1 MSLLRDLG
9 IPSSVLWPALAIL
22 ALVSGLALL
31 FSYRRGGRGLLLLTL
46 ASLLASLGLVA
57 GGVALLRQPPAWL
70 QSGLALAGS
79 ARVDPRALS
88 LVFGSRVLVVE
99 RPVAL
104 LLLALLP
111 LLWPAVRT
119 SLTDMSRLQLFA
131 QLAMRSLLFL
141 SVSLALAQPALL
153 GERTRLSLVAL
164 VDVSHSVSDAQ
175 VAQVAQRIEELR
187 TLSQQRGEDL
197 QVVTFAGRPGVLP
210 DPRRWTTPTT
220 VETLRGPAGHREAAQ
235 AWLRPD
241 SSNLQAA
248 LQLSYGLH
256 APDTLR
262 RAVLFSDGNQTEGDV
277 TSEALS
283 ARRRGVRV
291 GYFPLAAEAAAE
303 VLVRELRLL
312 SDSTEATQIKVGA
325 PFTLEGEIYT
335 SVAQRVRATL
345 YQSQGA
351 GERENPGDGH
361 RDLDLLA
368 GRNLVRFRSQIDS
381 AGVSSYRLQ
390 LSAAPGPATTPSGGG
405 EAQAARP
412 DLAQT
417 PLKDRFASNNQ
428 ALLPLFARGRPRI
441 LYIEG
446 ETAAKS
452 YLAQALTRENIEVET
467 RGPYGLPS
475 RAKDLLGFDLVLL
488 SDVSAT
494 LVSQAQMVAIE
505 SYVRDFGGGFIM
517 AGGENSFGSGGY
529 QGTQLEKVLP
539 VRFEQEKKRDQP
551 TLALILAIDRSG
563 SMSGR
568 KLELA
573 KDAARATAEM
583 LGADDLIGVV
593 AFDSQAMPLVRL
605 QRAQNRVRI
614 SSDIARLTAGG
625 GTQLLP
631 PLQEAYQQLA
641 AASAKVK
648 HVILLTDGQAE
659 YQGILELVNQMVAQK
674 ITVSTVGV
682 GSGADQT
689 LLTAIAEN
697 GGGRFYYTQDES
709 SIPKIFTKETTQVA
723 RSALVEDRVRPVV
736 AKFVELLDGVGIES
750 APALRGYVSTK
761 AKPLS
766 ETILVSPQGEPLLV
780 RWRQGLGQVVAFTS
794 DVKNRWAVDWLR
806 WPGYAR
812 FWAQL
817 VRSSMRHDSK
827 NRGPGYQLSAAAVP
841 PYVQV
846 RVDAISS
853 DDRFVSGLDTQLEI
867 FDNTEGRATQSALLG
882 AGGAASAST
891 LRQKPILSLPLPQTA
906 PGRYETEVYLPR
918 TGAFMLRAVHRGA
931 ATSSGPGPVVA
942 ESWGTLSLSYS
953 REYLALPPDQD
964 LLERIAQTTFGAR
977 YDTAEQALSRGEE
990 KLRYLRPLWQYLVGT
1005 AIFLLLLDVL
1015 LRRVRLFGYRR
1026 LSL

>member
-1 MSLLRDLG
+1 MIALRDMGLSAG
-9 IPSSVLWPALAIL
+9 QQ
-22 ALVSGLALL
+22 SGLLVAFALCSGL
-31 FSYRRGGRGLLLLTL
+31 LLWFAQRRGGRGLLWTTLLSL
-46 ASLLASLGLVA
+46 AAALAVFI
-57 GGVALLRQPPAWL
+57 GGAMVLSHPPAWL
-70 QSGLALAGS
+70 QTGLAFSGTARVDANALGLAL
-79 ARVDPRALS
+79 
-88 LVFGSRVLVVE
+88 GSRVLVVE
-99 RPVAL
+99 RPSAL
-104 LLLALLP
+104 LLLALGP
-111 LLWPAVRT
+111 LLWPALRT
-119 SLTDMSRLQLFA
+119 SLTDMGRLQLVA
-131 QLAMRSLLFL
+131 QLVVRTGLLFC
-141 SVSLALAQPALL
+141 VALALAKPAYLQ
-153 GERTRLSLVAL
+153 ERTRVSAVAL
-164 VDVSHSVSDAQ
+164 VDVSDSVSDAQ
-175 VAQVAQRIEELR
+175 LGQVARHIDALR
-187 TLSQQRGEDL
+187 SRAQAQGDDL
-197 QVVTFAGRPGVLP
+197 HVVTFAGRPSVLP
-210 DPRRWTTPTT
+210 SPRGWERATDL
-220 VETLRGPAGHREAAQ
+220 EILRGPEGHRAQAQ
-235 AWLRPD
+235 AWLHPD
-241 SSNLQAA
+241 ASNLQVA

-256 APDTLR
+256 SPDTLR
-262 RAVLFSDGNQTEGDV
+262 RAVLFTDGNQTEGDI

-291 GYFPLAAEAAAE
+291 SYVELPTEGATE
-303 VLVRELRLL
+303 VLVRDLHLL
-312 SDSTEATQIKVGA
+312 SDSGEASAIKVGA
-325 PFTLEGEIYT
+325 PFTVEAEVF
-335 SVAQRVRATL
+335 SSEPQRVRATL
-345 YQSQGA
+345 FESYGQ

-361 RDLDLLA
+361 RDVDLAA
-368 GRNLVRFRSQIDS
+368 GRNLLRFRCQIDS
-381 AGVSSYRLQ
+381 AGVKSYRVQ
-390 LSAAPGPATTPSGGG
+390 LGAVPGAT
-405 EAQAARP
+405 
-412 DLAQT
+412 
-417 PLKDRFASNNQ
+417 LKDRFASNNQ
-428 ALLPLFARGRPRI
+428 ALLPLFARGRPRV

-446 ETAAKS
+446 ETAAKG

-475 RAKDLLGFDLVLL
+475 HTKDLLGFDLVLL
-488 SDVSAT
+488 SDVAAT
-494 LVSQAQMVAIE
+494 VVSQAQMVAIE
-505 SYVRDFGGGFIM
+505 SYVRDYGGGFIM

-529 QGTQLEKVLP
+529 QGTQLEKILP

-551 TLALILAIDRSG
+551 TLALVLAIDRSG

-583 LGADDLIGVV
+583 LGGDDLIGVV
-593 AFDSQAMPLVRL
+593 AFDSQAIPLVRL

-641 AASAKVK
+641 AATARIK

-697 GGGRFYYTQDES
+697 GGGRFYFTQDES

-736 AKFVELLDGVGIES
+736 AKYVELLDGVGMES

-761 AKPLS
+761 SKPMS
-766 ETILVSPQGEPLLV
+766 EVILVSPQGEPLLV

-794 DVKNRWAVDWLR
+794 DVKNRWAVDWLC

-827 NRGPGYQLSAAAVP
+827 NRGPGYQLQAAAVP

-846 RVDAISS
+846 RVDAVGS

-867 FDNTEGRATQSALLG
+867 YANDPGRDEASLLNAATG
-882 AGGAASAST
+882 ANPATA
-891 LRQKPILSLPLPQTA
+891 LRQKPVLSLPLPQTA
-906 PGRYETEVYLPR
+906 PGRYEAEAYLPR
-918 TGAFMLRAVHRGA
+918 TGAFLLRAVHRSPPPSTGGA
-931 ATSSGPGPVVA
+931 TQPGPVVA
-942 ESWGTLSLSYS
+942 ESWGTLSVSYA
-953 REYLALPPDQD
+953 REYLAIPPDID
-964 LLERIAQTTFGAR
+964 LLNRVAQATGGAR
-977 YDTAEQALSRGEE
+977 LEQADRVLDRGDE
-990 KLRYLRPLWQYLVGT
+990 KLRYLRPLWMFLVGP
-1005 AIFLLLLDVL
+1005 AIALLILDVF
-1015 LRRVRLFGYRR
+1015 LRRVRLFGYRA

>member
-1 MSLLRDLG
+1 MVELSQAVDGMSPLRDLG
-9 IPSSVLWPALAIL
+9 LSSAQQSALGGAF
-22 ALVSGLALL
+22 LVAGALL
-31 FSYRRGGRGLLLLTL
+31 CWFAYRRGGR
-46 ASLLASLGLVA
+46 SLLWTTLLSLLMSLGLFV
-57 GGVALLRQPPAWL
+57 GGSLFLARPPAWL
-70 QSGLALAGS
+70 HKGLALAGS
-79 ARVDPRALS
+79 AHIDPRALA
-88 LVFGSRVLVVE
+88 LAIGSRVLVIE
-99 RPVAL
+99 RPSAL
-104 LLLALLP
+104 LLLSLCP
-111 LLWPAVRT
+111 LLWPALQT
-119 SLTDMSRLQLFA
+119 SLTDLSRLQLVA
-131 QLAMRSLLFL
+131 QLVLRSALLLCL
-141 SVSLALAQPALL
+141 SSALALPAALQ
-153 GERTRLSLVAL
+153 ERTRVSAVAL
-164 VDVSHSVSDAQ
+164 VDVSDSVSDAQ
-175 VAQVAQRIEELR
+175 LGQVARRLDALR
-187 TLSQQRGEDL
+187 ERAQKQGDDL
-197 QVVTFAGRPGVLP
+197 HVVTFAGRPRVLP
-210 DPRRWTTPTT
+210 DARSWSRPAD
-220 VETLRGPAGHREAAQ
+220 VELLRGPAGHREQ
-235 AWLRPD
+235 AMAWQHPEV
-241 SSNLQAA
+241 SNLQAA

-262 RAVLFSDGNQTEGDV
+262 RVLLFTDGNQTEGDI
-277 TSEALS
+277 TSEALA
-283 ARRRGVRV
+283 ARRRGVRI
-291 GYFPLAAEAAAE
+291 GYVALPSEGAEE
-303 VLVRELRLL
+303 VLVRDLRLL
-312 SDSTEATQIKVGA
+312 SDSGEVAGIKVGS
-325 PFTLEGEIYT
+325 PFTLEAEVFS
-335 SVAQRVRATL
+335 SVPQRVRATL
-345 YQSQGA
+345 FESAGG

-361 RDLDLLA
+361 RDVDLTA
-368 GRNLVRFRSQIDS
+368 GRNLLRFRGQIDS
-381 AGVSSYRLQ
+381 AGVKSYRVQ
-390 LSAAPGPATTPSGGG
+390 LSAAPGGS
-405 EAQAARP
+405 
-412 DLAQT
+412 
-417 PLKDRFASNNQ
+417 LKDRFAKNNQ

-441 LYIEG
+441 LYVEG
-446 ETAAKS
+446 ESAAKA
-452 YLAQALTRENIEVET
+452 YLSQALARENIDVET

-475 RAKDLLGFDLVLL
+475 HAKDLLGFDLVLM

-494 LVSQAQMVAIE
+494 LVSQAQMLAIE
-505 SYVRDFGGGFIM
+505 TYVRDYGGGFIM

-529 QGTQLEKVLP
+529 QGTQLEKILP

-551 TLALILAIDRSG
+551 TLALVLAIDRSG

-583 LGADDLIGVV
+583 LGGDDLIGVV

-641 AASAKVK
+641 AATARIK

-761 AKPLS
+761 PKPLS
-766 ETILVSPQGEPLLV
+766 EVILVSPQGEPILV

-827 NRGPGYQLSAAAVP
+827 NRGPGYQLTAAAVP

-846 RVDAISS
+846 RVDAVSS
-853 DDRFVSGLDTQLEI
+853 DDRFVSGLDSQLEI
-867 FDNTEGRATQSALLG
+867 YENDPRRDETALLS
-882 AGGAASAST
+882 AATGGNPATA
-891 LRQKPILSLPLPQTA
+891 LRQKPVLTLPLPQTA
-906 PGRYETEVYLPR
+906 PGRYEAEIYLPR
-918 TGAFMLRAVHRGA
+918 TGAFLLRAVHRGA
-931 ATSSGPGPVVA
+931 PTRAAGAAQSGPVVA
-942 ESWGTLSLSYS
+942 ESWGTLSVSYP
-953 REYLALPPDQD
+953 REYLAIPPDLD
-964 LLERIAQTTFGAR
+964 LLDRIAQATQGSR
-977 YDTAEQALSRGEE
+977 YEQAEQIFDHGEE
-990 KLRYLRPLWQYLVGT
+990 KLRYLRSLWMFLVG
-1005 AIFLLLLDVL
+1005 AAVALLIVDVF
-1015 LRRVRLFGYRR
+1015 LRRVRLFGYRA

>member
-1 MSLLRDLG
+1 MSALRALGVSSQQASLALGGLLLLSLL
-9 IPSSVLWPALAIL
+9 LAWF
-22 ALVSGLALL
+22 AQ
-31 FSYRRGGRGLLLLTL
+31 RRGGRALLLTTLLSLMTALGLLLGGLLLL
-46 ASLLASLGLVA
+46 A
-57 GGVALLRQPPAWL
+57 QPPSWL
-70 QSGLALAGS
+70 QRGLALAGTAHIDS
-79 ARVDPRALS
+79 HALAV
-88 LVFGSRVLVVE
+88 VFGSRVLVLE
-99 RPVAL
+99 RPAAL
-104 LLLALLP
+104 LLLALCP
-111 LLWPAVRT
+111 LLWPALRT
-119 SLTDMSRLQLFA
+119 SLTDLSRLQLFA
-131 QLAMRSLLFL
+131 QLAMRSALLACIA
-141 SVSLALAQPALL
+141 LALALPASLQ
-153 GERTRLSLVAL
+153 ERTRVSVAAL
-164 VDVSHSVSDAQ
+164 VDVSHSISDDQLRQVGQQIDRLRQRAQ
-175 VAQVAQRIEELR
+175 QQGDELH
-187 TLSQQRGEDL
+187 
-197 QVVTFAGRPGVLP
+197 VVTFGGQPGLLP
-210 DPRRWTTPTT
+210 DPLRWDRATD
-220 VETLRGPAGHREAAQ
+220 VERLRGPAGHREQAQ
-235 AWLRPD
+235 AWLRPEA
-241 SSNLQAA
+241 SNLQAA
-248 LQLSYGLH
+248 LQLSYAVH

-262 RAVLFSDGNQTEGDV
+262 RVVLFSDGNQTEGDV

-283 ARRRGVRV
+283 ARRRGMRV
-291 GYFPLAAEAAAE
+291 GYVALPAEAAAE
-303 VLVRELRLL
+303 VLVRDLHLL
-312 SDSTEATQIKVGA
+312 SDSGDAAGIKVGA
-325 PFTLEGEIYT
+325 PFTLEAEVFS
-335 SVAQRVRATL
+335 SVPQRVRATL
-345 YQSQGA
+345 FESQGS

-361 RDLDLLA
+361 RDVDLVA
-368 GRNLVRFRSQIDS
+368 GRNLLRFRCQIDS
-381 AGVSSYRLQ
+381 AGVKRYRVQLGAVPGATLQ
-390 LSAAPGPATTPSGGG
+390 
-405 EAQAARP
+405 
-412 DLAQT
+412 
-417 PLKDRFASNNQ
+417 DRFASNNQ

-446 ETAAKS
+446 ETAAKG
-452 YLAQALTRENIEVET
+452 YLSQALARENIEVET
-467 RGPYGLPS
+467 RGPYGLPGH
-475 RAKDLLGFDLVLL
+475 AKDLLGFDLVLM

-505 SYVRDFGGGFIM
+505 SYVRDYGGGFIM

-529 QGTQLEKVLP
+529 QGTQLEKILP

-551 TLALILAIDRSG
+551 TLALVLAIDRSG

-583 LGADDLIGVV
+583 LGGDDLIGVV
-593 AFDSQAMPLVRL
+593 AFDSQAIPLVRL

-614 SSDIARLTAGG
+614 SSDISRLTAGG

-641 AASAKVK
+641 AATARIK

-697 GGGRFYYTQDES
+697 GGGRFYFTQDES

-761 AKPLS
+761 PKPLA
-766 ETILVSPQGEPLLV
+766 EVILVSPQGEPLLV

-817 VRSSMRHDSK
+817 VRSAMRHDSK
-827 NRGPGYQLSAAAVP
+827 NRGPGYQLTAAAIP

-846 RVDAISS
+846 RVDAVSS

-867 FDNTEGRATQSALLG
+867 FANDPGQDETSLLNAATG
-882 AGGAASAST
+882 ANPST
-891 LRQKPILSLPLPQTA
+891 ALRQKPMLSLPLPQTA

-918 TGAFMLRAVHRGA
+918 TGAFLLRAVHRSPPTSGA
-931 ATSSGPGPVVA
+931 GATQQGPVVA
-942 ESWGTLSLSYS
+942 ESWGTLSVSYP
-953 REYLALPPDQD
+953 REYLAIPPDLE
-964 LLERIAQTTFGAR
+964 LLDRVAQATGGAR
-977 YDTAEQALSRGEE
+977 YEQADQALEHGEE
-990 KLRYLRPLWQYLVGT
+990 KLRHLRPLWMFLVG
-1005 AIFLLLLDVL
+1005 AAVVLLVLDVL
-1015 LRRVRLFGYRR
+1015 LRRVRLFGYRA

>member
-1 MSLLRDLG
+1 MSALRALGLSTGLVGGAVGAFLLASTL
-9 IPSSVLWPALAIL
+9 LAWF
-22 ALVSGLALL
+22 A
-31 FSYRRGGRGLLLLTL
+31 YRRGGRGLLFTTLL
-46 ASLLASLGLVA
+46 SLLSSLGLFV
-57 GGVALLRQPPAWL
+57 GGSLVLSHPPTWL
-70 QSGLALAGS
+70 QSGLSLWNS
-79 ARVDPRALS
+79 ARADSIAVA
-88 LVFGSRVLVVE
+88 FGSRVLVFE
-99 RPVAL
+99 RPRAL
-104 LLLALLP
+104 LLLSLCP
-111 LLWPAVRT
+111 LLWPALRT
-119 SLTDMSRLQLFA
+119 SLTDLSRLQLFA
-131 QLAMRSLLFL
+131 QLFLRSTLMLCL
-141 SVSLALAQPALL
+141 ATALALPAFLQ
-153 GERTRLSLVAL
+153 ERTRVSVAAL

-175 VAQVAQRIEELR
+175 IQQAAQQIDRLRQRAR
-187 TLSQQRGEDL
+187 QQGDDL
-197 QVVTFAGRPGVLP
+197 QVVTFGGQPRVLTSPASWDRPTDL
-210 DPRRWTTPTT
+210 
-220 VETLRGPAGHREAAQ
+220 ELLRGPAGHRSQAQ
-235 AWLRPD
+235 AWLRPEAT
-241 SSNLQAA
+241 NLQAA
-248 LQLSYGLH
+248 LQLSYALH

-262 RAVLFSDGNQTEGDV
+262 RVVLFTDGNQTEGDV

-291 GYFPLAAEAAAE
+291 GYFPLPAEAAAE
-303 VLVRELRLL
+303 VLVRDLRLL
-312 SDSTEATQIKVGA
+312 ADSGEAAGIKVGA
-325 PFTLEGEIYT
+325 PFTLEAEVFS
-335 SVAQRVRATL
+335 SVPQRVRATL
-345 YQSQGA
+345 YESHAG

-361 RDLDLLA
+361 RDVDLVA
-368 GRNLVRFRSQIDS
+368 GRNLLRFRCQIDS
-381 AGVSSYRLQ
+381 AGVKRYRVQISAPVGAALQ
-390 LSAAPGPATTPSGGG
+390 
-405 EAQAARP
+405 
-412 DLAQT
+412 
-417 PLKDRFASNNQ
+417 DRFASNNQ

-446 ETAAKS
+446 ESAAKN
-452 YLAQALTRENIEVET
+452 YLSQALTRENIEVET

-475 RAKDLLGFDLVLL
+475 HAKDLLGFDLVLM

-494 LVSQAQMVAIE
+494 LISQAQMVALE
-505 SYVRDFGGGFIM
+505 SYVRDYGGGFIM

-529 QGTQLEKVLP
+529 QGTQLEKILP

-551 TLALILAIDRSG
+551 TLALVLAIDRSG

-583 LGADDLIGVV
+583 LGGDDLIGVV

-614 SSDIARLTAGG
+614 SSDISRLTAGG

-641 AASAKVK
+641 AATARIK

-659 YQGILELVNQMVAQK
+659 YQGILELVNQMVSQK

-697 GGGRFYYTQDES
+697 GGGRFYFTQDES

-761 AKPLS
+761 SKPLS
-766 ETILVSPQGEPLLV
+766 EVILVSPQGEPLLV

-827 NRGPGYQLSAAAVP
+827 NRGPSYQLTAAAVP

-846 RVDAISS
+846 RVDAVSS

-867 FDNTEGRATQSALLG
+867 YANDPGQDEQALATA
-882 AGGAASAST
+882 AGGTPATA
-891 LRQKPILSLPLPQTA
+891 LRRKPILSAPLPQTA
-906 PGRYETEVYLPR
+906 PGRYETEIYLPNP
-918 TGAFMLRAVHRGA
+918 GAFLLRAVHRSPPPNAGGSA
-931 ATSSGPGPVVA
+931 QQGPVVA
-942 ESWGTLSLSYS
+942 ESWGTLSVSYAL
-953 REYLALPPDQD
+953 EYLAIPPDIA
-964 LLERIAQTTFGAR
+964 LLDRIAQATQGAR
-977 YDTAEQALSRGEE
+977 YEQADQIFDHGDE
-990 KLRYLRPLWQYLVGT
+990 KLRYLRPLWMFLVGA
-1005 AIFLLLLDVL
+1005 AIALLVIDVL
-1015 LRRVRLFGYRR
+1015 LRRVRLFGYRA

>member
-1 MSLLRDLG
+1 M
-9 IPSSVLWPALAIL
+9 SVLRELGLSSAQLPWVLAGYIGL
-22 ALVSGLALL
+22 SVLVSVLA
-31 FSYRRGGRGLLLLTL
+31 YRRGGRRLLLLTAL
-46 ASLLASLGLVA
+46 SLLASLGLFF
-57 GGVALLRQPPAWL
+57 GGAALLGQPPAWL
-70 QSGLALAGS
+70 KSGLRLAGT
-79 ARVDPRALS
+79 ARVDPRALAFS
-88 LVFGSRVLVVE
+88 ISASQVLVIE
-99 RPVAL
+99 RPLAL
-104 LLLALLP
+104 LLLSLLP
-111 LLWPAVRT
+111 WLWPALAT
-119 SLTDMSRLQLFA
+119 SLTDMSRTQLGA
-131 QLAMRSLLFL
+131 QLAVRSLLVL
-141 SVSLALAQPALL
+141 CVSLALSQPALL
-153 GERTRLSLVAL
+153 GDRTRVSTVAL
-164 VDVSHSVSDAQ
+164 VDVSHSISDAQ
-175 VAQVAQRIEELR
+175 VAQAAARIDELR
-187 TLSQQRGEDL
+187 RLSRERGDDL
-197 QVVTFAGRPGVLP
+197 HIVTFAGRPGVLR
-210 DPRRWTTPTT
+210 DSRGASEPTT

-262 RAVLFSDGNQTEGDV
+262 RAVLFTDGNQTEGDV

-291 GYFPLAAEAAAE
+291 GYFPLAAEEAAE
-303 VLVRELRLL
+303 VLVRDLRLL
-312 SDSTEATQIKVGA
+312 SDTTEATQIKVGA
-325 PFTLEGEIYT
+325 PFTLEGEIYS

-345 YQSQGA
+345 YQSGIS

-381 AGVSSYRLQ
+381 AGVTSYRLQ
-390 LSAAPGPATTPSGGG
+390 LGAVPGAPFA
-405 EAQAARP
+405 
-412 DLAQT
+412 
-417 PLKDRFASNNQ
+417 DRFASNNQ

-446 ETAAKS
+446 ENAAKS

-475 RAKDLLGFDLVLL
+475 RAKDLLGFDLLL
-488 SDVSAT
+488 MSDVSAT
-494 LVSQAQMVAIE
+494 LVSQAQMQAIE

-641 AASAKVK
+641 AATAKIK

-761 AKPLS
+761 AKPMS
-766 ETILVSPQGEPLLV
+766 EVILVSPQGEPLLV

-867 FDNTEGRATQSALLG
+867 FDNSEGRATGSAL
-882 AGGAASAST
+882 GGAAAAST
-891 LRQKPILSLPLPQTA
+891 LKQGPILTLPLPQTA

-931 ATSSGPGPVVA
+931 STPAGPGPVVA

-964 LLERIAQTTFGAR
+964 LLDRIAQATFGAR
-977 YDTAEQALSRGEE
+977 YERAEQVLSRGEE
-990 KLRYLRPLWQYLVGT
+990 TLRYLRPLWLYLVGA
-1005 AIFLLLLDVL
+1005 AIAVLLLDVF

-1026 LSL
+1026 LTL

>member
-1 MSLLRDLG
+1 MVELPPTVDGMSILRDIGLSAALL
-9 IPSSVLWPALAIL
+9 PWALAVY
-22 ALVSGLALL
+22 ALVFGLATWL
-31 FSYRRGGRGLLLLTL
+31 SYRRGGRGLVLWTAASMLL
-46 ASLLASLGLVA
+46 SLGLFV
-57 GGVALLRQPPAWL
+57 GGAMLLSRPPAWL
-70 QSGLALAGS
+70 QSGLQLAGT
-79 ARVDPRALS
+79 ARVDPRALA
-88 LVFGSRVLVVE
+88 LPLGARVLVIE

-104 LLLALLP
+104 LLLAFLP
-111 LLWPAVRT
+111 LLLPALRT
-119 SLTDMSRLQLFA
+119 SLTDMSRLQLWA
-131 QLAMRSLLFL
+131 QLGMRGL
-141 SVSLALAQPALL
+141 LALFVTLALSQPALL
-153 GERTRLSLVAL
+153 GERTRLSTVAL
-164 VDVSHSVSDAQ
+164 VDVSDSVSDAQ
-175 VAQVAQRIEELR
+175 LVQVGQRIDELRALSAQR
-187 TLSQQRGEDL
+187 GDDL
-197 QVVTFAGRPGVLP
+197 HVVTFAGRPGVLP
-210 DPRRWTTPTT
+210 DPRRWTGPTT
-220 VETLRGPAGHREAAQ
+220 VETLRRPAGQRQAAQ

-262 RAVLFSDGNQTEGDV
+262 RAVLFSDGLQTEGDV

-291 GYFPLAAEAAAE
+291 GYFPLPAEAAAE

-312 SDSTEATQIKVGA
+312 SDSSEATQIKVGA
-325 PFTLEGEIYT
+325 PFTLEGEIYS

-345 YQSQGA
+345 FQSQTS

-381 AGVSSYRLQ
+381 AGVTSYRLQ
-390 LSAAPGPATTPSGGG
+390 LAAVPGAGG
-405 EAQAARP
+405 AA
-412 DLAQT
+412 DG
-417 PLKDRFASNNQ
+417 LKDRFASNNQ

-446 ETAAKS
+446 ENAAKS

-494 LVSQAQMVAIE
+494 LVSQAQMTAIE

-551 TLALILAIDRSG
+551 SLALILAIDRSG

-641 AASAKVK
+641 AATAKIK

-867 FDNTEGRATQSALLG
+867 FDNTEGRATQSALGG
-882 AGGAASAST
+882 AGGAAAAST
-891 LRQKPILSLPLPQTA
+891 LQKGPILSLPLPQTA

-931 ATSSGPGPVVA
+931 ASGGGPGPVVA

-964 LLERIAQTTFGAR
+964 LLDRIAQTTFGAR
-977 YDTAEQALSRGEE
+977 YDSADAALSRGGET
-990 KLRYLRPLWQYLVGT
+990 LRYLRPLWLYLVGA
-1005 AIFLLLLDVL
+1005 AIAALLLDVL